1 MTNLRHA
8 IEALIR
14 DDGEAGP
21 FPLEPCF
28 RGLSR
33 GLAAAAALKNRL
45 YDQGALTIRRLPCP
59 VISIG
64 NITVGGTGKTPMT
77 VFLARR
83 LKDRGLLP
91 LILSRGYGGQASEK
105 GGVVSDGRT
114 VLMDAAW
121 AGDEPFMMAEALGD
135 VPVVVGKDRGRM
147 GRKALARFSPD
158 VILLDDGFQHRKL
171 HRDLDI
177 LLFDATRPFGNGFLL
192 PRGPL
197 REPVTALAR
206 AHLFVLT
213 RSGHPAANIRDF
225 HSRLVALGLPSSV
238 LRTPVITCD
247 HRPVV
252 RGIVQAGQTRMDLAT
267 SAPTEA
273 VFAFSGIAN
282 NDDVRRSLDALGF
295 NVAGFMAFPDH
306 HPYSRD
312 DLSEI
317 SRRASAFGAK
327 ALVTTDKD
335 AARLGV
341 DTALKLSLY
350 VAGIDLDFTGND
362 ERLISTIVGESLKTT

>member
-1 MTNLRHA
+1 MTGFRHA

-45 YDQGALTIRRLPCP
+45 YDRGALTIRRLPCP

-77 VFLARR
+77 VFLARH
-83 LKDRGLLP
+83 LKERGLLP
-91 LILSRGYGGQASEK
+91 LILSRGYGGRASEK

-114 VLMDAAW
+114 VLIDASW

-177 LLFDATRPFGNGFLL
+177 LLFDASRPFGNGFLL

-197 REPVTALAR
+197 REPVTALSR

-225 HSRLVALGLPSSV
+225 HSRLEALGLPSSV
-238 LRTPVITCD
+238 LRTPIITCD

-252 RGIVQAGQTRMDLAT
+252 RGIVQAGQTHMGPVALPKET
-267 SAPTEA
+267 

-312 DLSEI
+312 DRAEI
-317 SRRASAFGAK
+317 SRRASACGAA

-335 AARLGV
+335 AARLGP
-341 DTALKLSLY
+341 DTPLLLSLF
-350 VAGIDLDFTGND
+350 VVGIDLDFTEYD
-362 ERLISTIVGESLKTT
+362 ERLIGTIVGEAVKKT